1 MNNKVFS
8 VILFTFSAIVFTL
21 VYISTLKAFDRDL
34 GYSAAGL
41 AAIFAVIFLLKFSET
56 QRAPTGFILKSPKW
70 VVWCIVLVVIP
81 LIISIIG
88 YTILYPINGITEI
101 IKGVII
107 LILLVVTW
115 IKLAQIKKIVPQEKR
130 KF

>member
-1 MNNKVFS
+1 MINKIFS
-8 VILFTFSAIVFTL
+8 GLLFATSLISFVC
-21 VYISTLKAFDRDL
+21 VYKSTMQEADKDL
-34 GYSAAGL
+34 GYSAVAIG
-41 AAIFAVIFLLKFSET
+41 AIFAVGFLIKFSDT
-56 QRAPTGFILKSPKW
+56 QSVPAGSILKSPKW

-88 YTILYPINGITEI
+88 YAILYPINGVPEI
-101 IKGVII
+101 IKGVIT

-115 IKLAQIKKIVPQEKR
+115 IKLSQIKKIVPQEKR